1 MGKLLSTKNRALP
14 AVDGY
19 VLKGNTD
26 GTTFWGSGGGSLS
39 TINAVLVVDENDNS
53 FTRIELSNYIFAV
66 SDRSDAEFSISGMSV
81 TTRAGLEAPL
91 QTFITSVS

>member
-26 GTTFWGSGGGSLS
+26 GSQFWAAGDNN
-39 TINAVLVVDENDNS
+39 TINAVLVISDRDDSPINITLSDFSFNVENTSGSDV
-53 FTRIELSNYIFAV
+53 AV
-66 SDRSDAEFSISGMSV
+66 SSMAV
-81 TTRAGLEAPL
+81 TTRDSYEAPL
-91 QTFITSVS
+91 QTFITSIS

>member
-26 GTTFWGSGGGSLS
+26 GTSNF
-39 TINAVLVVDENDNS
+39 S
-53 FTRIELSNYIFAV
+53 FNVT
-66 SDRSDAEFSISGMSV
+66 DRSGSDVSVTSMQV
-81 TTRAGLEAPL
+81 TTRDSYEAPL